1 MVCSAQRHKGGAA
14 RTGSGKEM
22 TPNSRRGTAAELNT
36 ASAGAG
42 LMEANAT
49 FSVANYVDSMRAID
63 KFLCELCQ
71 PDPVL
76 RSLLH

>member
-1 MVCSAQRHKGGAA
+1 
-14 RTGSGKEM
+14 
-22 TPNSRRGTAAELNT
+22 
-36 ASAGAG
+36 
-42 LMEANAT
+42 MEANAT